1 MFRLLGEFTSL
12 DWVDDNKKKIAYAA
26 SFGHKKLYI
35 DRDVLKNMKYGI
47 SRFDS
52 FSVREEDA
60 IDICKQNFGIDV
72 AWVMDP
78 VFLCDKKSV

>member
-1 MFRLLGEFTSL
+1 MKRLQ
-12 DWVDDNKKKIAYAA
+12 
-26 SFGHKKLYI
+26 
-35 DRDVLKNMKYGI
+35 I

-78 VFLCDKKSV
+78 VFLCDKKVYEDLASNVKREHSCNLTEYLTKRTF

>member
-1 MFRLLGEFTSL
+1 
-12 DWVDDNKKKIAYAA
+12 
-26 SFGHKKLYI
+26 
-35 DRDVLKNMKYGI
+35 MKYGI

-78 VFLCDKKSV
+78 VFLCDKKCMKIWLVMLRENTVSHILHHIYLILQEKNVIL